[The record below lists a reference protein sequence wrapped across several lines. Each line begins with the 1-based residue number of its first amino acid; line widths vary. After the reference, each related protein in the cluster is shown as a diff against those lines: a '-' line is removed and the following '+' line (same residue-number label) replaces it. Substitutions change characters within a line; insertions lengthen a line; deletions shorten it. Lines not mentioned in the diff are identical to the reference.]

1 MLPSPEAAS
10 LGIFLSVSQPHL
22 RASLGHIQIFGAL
35 STWHEIWKRGA
46 LASTP
51 PSAGVCGVTR
61 VNCEGWE
68 AALGYSPYTQFEAF
82 QSPPPPFLFS
92 INRTSCTFAI
102 CREHPVAG
110 FGCGSLLLEHLSPD
124 QTLTHG
130 ITLSGS
136 FSLWGPLL
144 PTRKLGMIILAYTG
158 GLFVI

>member
-1 MLPSPEAAS
+1 MLPSPEADS

-22 RASLGHIQIFGAL
+22 RASLGHIQSFGAL

-46 LASTP
+46 LASAP

-92 INRTSCTFAI
+92 INRNSCTFAI